1 MMKYKILILFL
12 MSALPLTSI
21 AQPVVLNGYA
31 KTKGRESKGIII
43 PGKSLPGVM
52 IQIKGQNPVLTN
64 SEGRF
69 TIPMYHIQEGDAF
82 SILRVQKRGYE
93 LVDKELLK
101 KQIIFSSMVPLVVV
115 LDSITTLQADRLQIE
130 RNIRRALQHQ
140 LQKKEDEAGRL
151 LSQGKLTTDEYRKRL
166 EELNNQQEK
175 NEKLLTYLSEQFL
188 QLDYDQISEYD
199 RIIIDYVT
207 AGELEKAD
215 SLLSA
220 KGSLAKRIKESVTYN
235 EQINQL
241 QEANERLRNE
251 MLALADDISNIA
263 DRLKL
268 TMQYDSVAYYLG
280 VRSNLDTTNVRWN
293 LDAGNFIVDYTLNP
307 RTEKQAFSFFQRALS
322 GISANT
328 DSIEQASVYYS
339 IGNYYCEQGNYR
351 QALDS
356 YKKALEY
363 YSIEDVGYA
372 RSVEKIA
379 IVYNSMKR
387 YEESE
392 RFHLLAIETYSEL
405 QGVETNELAQCY
417 NNIGTVY
424 ENIGDLLRCEK
435 YYYKALD
442 AWKNIYGVDNANS
455 NVAICYNNLGGL
467 CDKKGEYNSAINFYL
482 KSIDTYIQLGRNPEK
497 DLNIA
502 CVYNNLG
509 STYYNNSDYINAI
522 TSFGKALKI
531 MRMTRDVSH
540 PDVRAVQEN
549 IAITI
554 DEMSK

>member
-31 KTKGRESKGIII
+31 KTKGRVSKGRIIQ
-43 PGKSLPGVM
+43 GKPLPGVM

-82 SILRVQKRGYE
+82 SIHRVQKRGYE

-130 RNIRRALQHQ
+130 GTIRRALQHQ

-151 LSQGKLTTDEYRKRL
+151 LSQGKLTTDEYRNRL

-175 NEKLLTYLSEQFL
+175 NEKLLTCLSEQFI
-188 QLDYDQISEYD
+188 QLDYDQMSEYD

-220 KGSLAKRIKESVTYN
+220 KGSLAKRIEESVTYH
-235 EQINQL
+235 EEINQL

-280 VRSNLDTTNVRWN
+280 LRSNLDTTNVRWN

-307 RTEKQAFSFFQRALS
+307 RTEKQAFSFFQRALC
-322 GISANT
+322 GISANS

-467 CDKKGEYNSAINFYL
+467 SDKKGEYNSAISFYL